1 MMEKYVTEAL
11 NFLQHQGLSLALRL
25 LAAIAIWL
33 VGRWVIG
40 VIVDFVAKSLKK
52 RDVDV
57 TVIDYGVKVLQ
68 TMLIVLLVIG
78 LLGFFGVDTAGFA
91 ALLAGAGVAI
101 GVAWSGLLQDFA
113 AGIFLLV
120 IRPFGVGD
128 EVNLKGGVHGIVKHI
143 GLFTTTIDEWVTH
156 NDIIINNGE
165 AFGTKIENLSRNP
178 VRGAEIIVQLSNE
191 VDIHEMLERFRTGLK
206 NIPGMVEKPAPRVSV
221 CNVTVAGPVV
231 HVRPVAKQE
240 DFWAAYWQTH
250 QMIRDQLDE
259 SGYAPPANGVAIIS
273 QTHSA
278 A

>member
-1 MMEKYVTEAL
+1 MEQYVADAL
-11 NFLQHQGLSLALRL
+11 DFLQHQGLSLALRL
-25 LAAIAIWL
+25 LAAIAIWV
-33 VGRWVIG
+33 VGRWAIG
-40 VIVDFVAKSLKK
+40 VIVDFVGKTLEK
-52 RDVDV
+52 REVDV
-57 TVIDYGVKVLQ
+57 TVIDYGLTVLK
-68 TMLIVLLVIG
+68 TMLLGLLAIG
-78 LLGFFGVDTAGFA
+78 LLGFFGIDTAGFA

-128 EVNLKGGVHGIVKHI
+128 EVELKGDVHGIIKHI
-143 GLFTTTIDEWVTH
+143 GLFTTTIEEWVTH

-178 VRGAEIIVQLSNE
+178 VRGAEIVVQLSNE
-191 VDIHEMLERFRTGLK
+191 VDIHEMLERFRTGLRE
-206 NIPGMVEKPAPRVSV
+206 IPGMVENPAPHVSV

-231 HVRPVAKQE
+231 HVRPVAEQE
-240 DFWAAYWQTH
+240 HFWAAYWQTH
-250 QMIRDQLDE
+250 QMIRDQLDA
-259 SGYAPPANGVAIIS
+259 SGYPPPANGVAIIS